1 MGAPRLARRA
11 GSRVRSLDGARV
23 LIVFVALLALASAC
37 GDSGGMQI
45 QIASDAAS
53 DADAAPG
60 DASAGDVADAP
71 SRADTEAPQD
81 GADAPGADG
90 GGGRPTGDGGD
101 AAVPAARPPATAS
114 WTLAPNPM
122 CVAAGA
128 GCMDLGAVGDYQI
141 TASGSCPTAS
151 DIQLWFPGGV
161 APLAVGTYA
170 VKAASGILD
179 VIAMPAGM
187 VGLLV
192 ERDDASGAHHEAWGR
207 AGTVAVAAAGATLR
221 HVTFSGVSVRDTPTA
236 VTATLG
242 GDVSCP

>member
-1 MGAPRLARRA
+1 MGAPRLAGRA

-23 LIVFVALLALASAC
+23 LVVFVPLALASAC
-37 GDSGGMQI
+37 GDGGGMQI
-45 QIASDAAS
+45 QLASDAAS
-53 DADAAPG
+53 DADAALG
-60 DASAGDVADAP
+60 DGSVGEVADAA
-71 SRADTEAPQD
+71 SRADAEAPQD
-81 GADAPGADG
+81 GADAPGADL

-114 WTLAPNPM
+114 WTFAPNPI

-128 GCMDLGAVGDYQI
+128 GCMDLGAVGGYQI

-151 DIQLWFPGGV
+151 DIQLWFPGGA
-161 APLAVGTYA
+161 APLAAGTYA

-187 VGLLV
+187 VGVLV

-207 AGTVAVAAAGATLR
+207 AGTVAVAAVGTLR
-221 HVTFSGVSVRDTPTA
+221 HVTFSGVSVRDTLTA